1 MDKVTGVLFK
11 MLGKTKIQEDRFHL
25 EQLRQTW
32 PEIVGKVVASHSV
45 PDRLSRKRLTL
56 RVNNSGW
63 SQELYLQKTLLLEKI
78 NGALGGE
85 VVKDLLFAA
94 GGRYPKVLKKVSTA
108 KQETQIELTEAEQK
122 EALAACP
129 VLTDAALAA
138 QAREF
143 FLGRAR
149 QQKRWR
155 QEGVK
160 QCSRCGAFLT
170 GDGELCPFC
179 KRELEQAER
188 TKLARLLSKQPWLS
202 EAEAGQQ
209 TGCSTYLYIS
219 VKESLKSFYNLKVRQ
234 ENATEAEKN
243 LAVCLTYSRPPEK
256 ITAQDY
262 ENALKAIRGKKQH
275 VFSTRK

>member
-1 MDKVTGVLFK
+1 MEKVTGVLFK

-25 EQLRQTW
+25 EQMRQTW
-32 PEIVGKVVASHSV
+32 SEIVGKVVASHSF

-56 RVNNSGW
+56 RVNTSSW
-63 SQELYLQKTLLLEKI
+63 SQELFLQKTLLLEKI
-78 NGALGGE
+78 NEALGSE
-85 VVKDLLFAA
+85 VLKDLIFLA

-108 KQETQIELTEAEQK
+108 KQEPQVQLTETEQK
-122 EALAACP
+122 DALADCP
-129 VLTDAALAA
+129 VLADATLAA
-138 QAREF
+138 KAREF
-143 FLGRAR
+143 FLARAR
-149 QQKRWR
+149 QRKRWR
-155 QEGVK
+155 QEGIK

-170 GDGELCPFC
+170 GDGEICPGC

-188 TKLARLLSKQPWLS
+188 TNLARLLSKKPWLS

-209 TGCSTYLYIS
+209 TACSTYLYIS

-243 LAVCLTYSRPPEK
+243 LAVFLTYSRPPEK